1 MRLTIPLVFE
11 ELVGVFLLGL
21 LQLQQREQPLLL
33 LTRAIHE
40 VVPRLYIVSIGAD
53 FIEDG
58 WDGWVAANLQIV
70 FGALIF
76 LKEISKVAC

>member
-1 MRLTIPLVFE
+1 MY
-11 ELVGVFLLGL
+11 
-21 LQLQQREQPLLL
+21 
-33 LTRAIHE
+33 
-40 VVPRLYIVSIGAD
+40 LYIVSIGAD

-76 LKEISKVAC
+76 LKEISKVGC